1 MQRFTFQCLCLSGL
15 MAICLMSSPASAGDI
30 LRETPASNF
39 EWRSTECRKPILNTS
54 PSLSR
59 QERLEQYSKDITS
72 YLACLQQEAQHD
84 FEKAQIQ
91 MQGAIED
98 TLAEETKRMDAM
110 IKQSYRSA
118 R

>member
-1 MQRFTFQCLCLSGL
+1 MQRFAFQCLCLAGL
-15 MAICLMSSPASAGDI
+15 MAMSLISRPASAGDI

-39 EWRSTECRKPILNTS
+39 EWRSTECLKPIQNKS

-59 QERLEQYSKDITS
+59 QESLEQYSKDITA

-91 MQGAIED
+91 MQSAIED

-110 IKQSYRSA
+110 IKQAYRSA